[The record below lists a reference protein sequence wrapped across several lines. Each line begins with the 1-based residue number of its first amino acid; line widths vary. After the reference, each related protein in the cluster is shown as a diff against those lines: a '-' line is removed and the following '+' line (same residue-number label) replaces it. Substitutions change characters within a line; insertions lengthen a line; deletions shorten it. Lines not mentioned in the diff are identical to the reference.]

1 MIDYIWNEIYLVQD
15 KKKYPVSVYYEN
27 EISKFILSKNLSDD
41 FYPYF
46 KVNYNLMNILEKSKN
61 YLSIKDKFSLYVKNA
76 INIEPKGNYKNAL
89 NEVYSKVKIMDKSF
103 DGNSVEFKKFE
114 KEDKDF
120 CYYDKDKINFSW
132 IKLYEPINNSWK
144 FWIFVKILQF
154 LKIKIEDNYNF
165 INNVFETKVKACVD
179 DFVEDN

>member
-1 MIDYIWNEIYLVQD
+1 
-15 KKKYPVSVYYEN
+15 
-27 EISKFILSKNLSDD
+27 
-41 FYPYF
+41 
-46 KVNYNLMNILEKSKN
+46 
-61 YLSIKDKFSLYVKNA
+61 
-76 INIEPKGNYKNAL
+76 
-89 NEVYSKVKIMDKSF
+89 MDKSF

-132 IKLYEPINNSWK
+132 IKLAEPIYNSLK

-179 DFVEDN
+179 DSVEDN